1 MINRIVKMTF
11 KPEEINNFLSLFEQ
25 VKDLIKACDGCLH
38 LELWLQIGN
47 KNVLFTF
54 SQWISEEHL
63 NNYRHSLLF
72 EDTWA
77 KTKALFA
84 AKPEAWSVEQ
94 LVSS

>member
-1 MINRIVKMTF
+1 MTF

-25 VKDLIKACDGCLH
+25 VKDLIKAFDGCLH
-38 LELWLQIGN
+38 LELWLQTGN
-47 KNVLFTF
+47 QNVLFTF